1 MSRYYGMNV
10 TISGHN
16 PALAEAIQAAA
27 GEEWPFDWTESDE
40 QLTAYAEDNLCGG
53 ESEEL
58 FTERLSVAVWR
69 ANGAFCDVTVD
80 ATYLESLPYETH
92 RLDESDYSRLINTR
106 RTTLRTTLTIDV
118 NYDPAVT
125 DPESLASAAD
135 RLFETVLSTPGI
147 MDEYANPSFG
157 EFSVLSSSTEAAPDS
172 SGTLRRW
179 VLYDLDTDALLG
191 TKVYTD
197 HDEAVEDA
205 TQANDIL
212 VLPLVIQGIDTVNQ
226 GEEPGNE

>member
-16 PALAEAIQAAA
+16 PAFFEEIKVAA
-27 GEEWPFDWTESDE
+27 GEEWPFEEWSNSDE

-58 FTERLSVAVWR
+58 FTERLSVAIWR
-69 ANGAFCDVTVD
+69 TNGAYCDVTVD
-80 ATYLESLPYETH
+80 ATYLETLPYETH
-92 RLDESDYSRLINTR
+92 CLNEADYSRLINTR
-106 RTTLRTTLTIDV
+106 RGTLQTTLTIDV

-147 MDEYANPSFG
+147 MDKYANPSFG
-157 EFSVLSSSTEAAPDS
+157 EFSVLSSAAEVKPVS
-172 SGTLRRW
+172 SDTLHRW

-191 TKVYTD
+191 TKVYSEYP
-197 HDEAVEDA
+197 EAVKDA
-205 TQANDIL
+205 AQANDIL
-212 VLPLVIQGIDTVNQ
+212 VLPLVIQGTAT
-226 GEEPGNE
+226 